1 MNKNDLLTGFVDSYG
16 SEGEGVLHAEG
27 VSVFV
32 PYTIKGEKITCKIL
46 KVKGNIAFG
55 KVEEIL
61 IKSDERTEPRCP
73 VFSKC
78 GGCNL
83 QHVEYANQL
92 EIKREIVKNCFKKI
106 AHIDAEVE
114 SVFPSEPYGYRNK
127 LQLPV
132 RCVNKKV
139 VLGFFRSNSHDV
151 VPTDECAIQA
161 DGAKKIIGFFKKFLS
176 ENDLPAY
183 DESTKKGILKH
194 IVVRGYEGEFLFT
207 LVTKSGKINCVNR
220 LIEGLIAEFGEKISV
235 VRNFNDADTNV
246 ILGEKCEVLYGSGFI
261 GVCEENVRYEIGPYS
276 FMQVNNAVKR
286 KIYEDVVSL
295 GNVDKNTVVIDGYSG
310 AGVMTS
316 MLAKRAK
323 KAYGIEIVREA
334 SLAAEKLKKDNGISN
349 MFPVCAPCE
358 EALPEILAEEKA
370 KGGET
375 LLVLDP
381 PRKGADSSV
390 IAAILSSLPE
400 RIIYVS
406 CSPSTLARDAGL
418 LIGSLKQE
426 NGKIVNGNVE
436 SGAYKIETI
445 RLYDMFAQTSNVET
459 LVVFS
464 KKLIKIR

>member
-1 MNKNDLLTGFVDSYG
+1 MKKNDLLTGFVDSYG
-16 SEGEGVLHAEG
+16 SEGEGVIHAEG
-27 VSVFV
+27 GSVFV
-32 PYTIKGEKITCKIL
+32 PYAIKGEKITYKIL

-61 IKSDERTEPRCP
+61 EKSEKRTEPRCP

-83 QHVEYANQL
+83 QHIKYDEQL
-92 EIKREIVKNCFKKI
+92 KIKSENVKNCFKKI
-106 AHIDAEVE
+106 AHIETEAE
-114 SVFPSEPYGYRNK
+114 SVFPSAPYGYRNK

-132 RCVNKKV
+132 RTVNGKV

-161 DGAKKIIGFFKKFLS
+161 GGAKKIIAFFKKFLQ
-176 ENDLPAY
+176 ENDLSAY
-183 DESTKKGILKH
+183 DEATKKGLLRH
-194 IVVRGYEGEFLFT
+194 IVVRCYDGEYLFT

-220 LIEGLIAEFGEKISV
+220 LIDGLIEEFGEKISV
-235 VRNFNDADTNV
+235 VRNINDSSSNV
-246 ILGEKCEVLYGSGFI
+246 ILGDKSEVLYGSGFI
-261 GVCEENVRYEIGPYS
+261 RICEEGVKYEVGTYS
-276 FMQVNNAVKR
+276 FMQVNNEVKR

-295 GNVDKNTVVIDGYSG
+295 GDVKENTVVIDGYSG

-316 MLAKRAK
+316 MLSRHAK
-323 KAYGIEIVREA
+323 KAYGIEIVKEA

-358 EALPEILAEEKA
+358 EALPKILAEEKA
-370 KGGET
+370 NGSET

-381 PRKGADSSV
+381 PRKGVDGSVISSV
-390 IAAILSSLPE
+390 LSSLPE

-406 CSPSTLARDAGL
+406 CSPTTLARDAGL
-418 LIGSLKQE
+418 LIGTLKQE

-436 SGAYKIETI
+436 NGAYEIKRL
-445 RLYDMFAQTSNVET
+445 RLYDMFAQTSNVES
-459 LVVFS
+459 LAVFER
-464 KKLIKIR
+464 KAK